1 MMNSVF
7 AASIDSSA
15 KIVLFAI
22 TYHANK
28 DTHEAFPSWRTL
40 MDETSPVA
48 SSPPDIPVPDRNTSV
63 LPPFLRRLMS
73 FRRLSSIEY
82 IPANTMTRYFSAS
95 SGLRMKPS
103 ASHVSYGTPEDAR
116 SRSCSVNIICSS
128 WL

>member
-1 MMNSVF
+1 MINSVF

-22 TYHANK
+22 IYHANK
-28 DTHEAFPSWRTL
+28 DTHEVFPSWRTL
-40 MDETSPVA
+40 MDEFESGGVVA
-48 SSPPDIPVPDRNTSV
+48 SRYPRTGQEHKRSAAV
-63 LPPFLRRLMS
+63 LRRLMS

-95 SGLRMKPS
+95 SGLRMKSS